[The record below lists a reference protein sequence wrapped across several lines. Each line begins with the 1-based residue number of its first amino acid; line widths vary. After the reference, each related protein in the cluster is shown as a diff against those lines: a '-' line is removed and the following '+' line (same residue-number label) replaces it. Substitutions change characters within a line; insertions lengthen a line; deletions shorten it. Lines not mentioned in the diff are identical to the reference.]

1 MDIFK
6 ITAIGVTGAL
16 LAVMLK
22 PYRKEFAVVVSIVT
36 GLVVVSM
43 VISYMGTV
51 FDAFGSVLD
60 KTGMNP
66 GYFMLIMKVTGIAYA
81 AQFAASLCRDAGES
95 AVAVKIETAAKV
107 SVMVLTLPVLKDFL
121 ETVAGIL
128 GGI

>member
-22 PYRKEFAVVVSIVT
+22 PYRKEFAVAVSIVT

-43 VISYMGTV
+43 VLSYMGTV

-95 AVAVKIETAAKV
+95 AIAVKIETAAKV

>member
-6 ITAIGVTGAL
+6 ITAIGITGAL

-22 PYRKEFAVVVSIVT
+22 PYKKEFAVAVSIIT

-43 VISYMGTV
+43 VLSYMGTV

-95 AVAVKIETAAKV
+95 AIAVKIETAAKV